1 MGRCRDVYKRQ
12 AIEVG
17 VLPLGSLDA
26 LGAELK
32 EASPGL
38 YLKELG
44 RGREE
49 AYVFILYAQMDR
61 EQVQEDV
68 YKRQVLDVL
77 QELGGR
83 SGEFQLEPA
92 DLLKWRQAQA
102 EPSLELIFDWPA
114 DGELWSQLLG
124 YSQALTFNRPIKRM
138 LLQLQPEPALLLS
151 LIHI

>member
-1 MGRCRDVYKRQ
+1 LAALEPYLTLDVPLEELADGSDV

-61 EQVQEDV
+61 EQVQDI
-68 YKRQVLDVL
+68 L
-77 QELGGR
+77 
-83 SGEFQLEPA
+83 
-92 DLLKWRQAQA
+92 RQAF
-102 EPSLELIFDWPA
+102 I
-114 DGELWSQLLG
+114 
-124 YSQALTFNRPIKRM
+124 
-138 LLQLQPEPALLLS
+138 
-151 LIHI
+151 